1 MTDTDRTPIGLP
13 PRRPSSVQNLLK
25 ANRSAGGQ
33 VPADQGRAL
42 ESIPAPPEAKVALKQ
57 VTFYIDPAILAR
69 AKAAFKASSGLEDDS
84 TWSNYVA
91 KAVLT
96 QTIVREETYNNGEPF
111 KGGNDRLPPGR
122 KI

>member
-1 MTDTDRTPIGLP
+1 MTDTERTPIGLP

-33 VPADQGRAL
+33 LPAGQGRAPG
-42 ESIPAPPEAKVALKQ
+42 SILAPPEAKVALKQ
-57 VTFYIDPAILAR
+57 VTFYMDPVILAR
-69 AKAAFKASSGLEDDS
+69 AKAAFKASSDPEDDN

-91 KAVLT
+91 KAVLA
-96 QTIVREETYNNGEPF
+96 QTIEREAAYNDGQPF

-122 KI
+122 KV